1 MGLFDPIWEINNRK
15 IAAAAVKMIKNE
27 DKLYEIATTAS
38 HYKIAELA
46 VERIHDEHLLARV
59 LLSAEYPNVIMAA
72 IEKISNQQILREIAM
87 SPAWKPLYDEAEEV
101 IRKITDEQMLYEIAM
116 SPSVKKDIVRMHA
129 LSKIKDQTVL
139 ADIAFHGPYHT
150 ACQAAGRIEDPDLK
164 FKLAMSDADSA
175 SRCVSGTLSDP
186 DQLRKIALGSLSKE
200 ARLEAVKTIRDIDTL
215 LDVLTQEKVL
225 AIRKHAYSTLQNDC
239 ISYKKMIPT
248 DEQRKRLADL
258 LINEPE
264 RTDVFIYRDSFAGH
278 PDVLKRIFREAKRKD
293 LRAQAFACICYE
305 APVEQ
310 LPELYKDAGI
320 YNAKGAILGRLSE
333 NENNDPAMLMS
344 FIKDFEAEYEKDYK
358 CTGLLFKPQLN
369 DTEGIEEKRDEAVAA
384 FLERIPVYE
393 EKSGGKTDK
402 KVCLRELIK
411 YLTPEQE
418 KKYGIEVSGYEHEN
432 EDEFGR
438 YTSRTT
444 VIRFE
449 GKSYYY

>member
-1 MGLFDPIWEINNRK
+1 MGLFKPIWMTEKYNYEEK
-15 IAAAAVKMIKNE
+15 WAIAAVRRIKNE
-27 DKLYEIATTAS
+27 NKLYEIAVTAPHKDVRIAAVEGIS
-38 HYKIAELA
+38 DEQLLRKIAEASDYVYLD
-46 VERIHDEHLLARV
+46 VGK
-59 LLSAEYPNVIMAA
+59 AA
-72 IEKISNQQILREIAM
+72 IER
-87 SPAWKPLYDEAEEV
+87 
-101 IRKITDEQMLYEIAM
+101 IRDDHVLWEIAM
-116 SPSVKKDIVRMHA
+116 SPSVKWDNIKLDA
-129 LSKIKDQTVL
+129 LNKIKDQTIL
-139 ADIAFHGPYHT
+139 ADIAFHGPHNT
-150 ACQAAGRIEDPDLK
+150 ALQAAGRIEDPDLRLQ
-164 FKLAMSDADSA
+164 LAMSDADSA
-175 SRCVSGTLSDP
+175 SHCVWGAVSDP
-186 DQLRKIALGSLSKE
+186 DQLRKIALGSLSKQ
-200 ARLEAVKTIRDIDTL
+200 ARLNAVKKIRDIDTL
-215 LDVLTQEKVL
+215 LDVLTQEKVF
-225 AIRKHAYSTLQNDC
+225 AVRKQAYTTLQLDC
-239 ISYKKMIPT
+239 ISIRGMIPT
-248 DEQRKRLADL
+248 DEQLERLANL
-258 LINEPE
+258 LINEPD
-264 RTDVFIYRDSFAGH
+264 RTDVFIFRDSFAGH

-369 DTEGIEEKRDEAVAA
+369 DTAEIEEKRDEAVAA

-444 VIRFE
+444 VIRFK